1 LAVPTTAAVYNG
13 RTQALRRPTKYHGTG
28 LGHVKTEKDITK
40 LLLELQAG
48 NRAVLDDLV
57 PLIYDEL
64 RAIARRKLRSERD
77 GHTLTTTALVH
88 EAYLKL
94 VQLDRMQWQ
103 SRAHFLAIA
112 AQAMRHVLVNHALRR
127 KRVKRGGGATHV
139 SLEDIPELPVED
151 AEQILDLDAALEKL
165 ALLNPRH
172 ARVVEC
178 RFFASMTVEETAVAL
193 EISPATAK
201 RDWTLLRAW
210 LRRELDRKK

>member
-1 LAVPTTAAVYNG
+1 
-13 RTQALRRPTKYHGTG
+13 
-28 LGHVKTEKDITK
+28 VKTEKDITK

-64 RAIARRKLRSERD
+64 RAIARRKLRSERA

-127 KRVKRGGGATHV
+127 KRVKRGGGATHI
-139 SLEDIPELPVED
+139 SLEEAPDLAVAD
-151 AEQILDLDAALEKL
+151 AERILELDAALETL
-165 ALLNPRH
+165 AARNPRH
-172 ARVVEC
+172 ARIVEC
-178 RFFASMTVEETAVAL
+178 RFFAGMSVEETAVAL
-193 EISPATAK
+193 ELSPATVK

-210 LRRELDRKK
+210 LRRELDRQ

>member
-1 LAVPTTAAVYNG
+1 MKSDKRVTELLI
-13 RTQALRRPTKYHGTG
+13 ALQ
-28 LGHVKTEKDITK
+28 D
-40 LLLELQAG
+40 G

-64 RAIARRKLRSERD
+64 RAIARRKLRSERA

-94 VQLDRMQWQ
+94 VRLDRIQWQ

-127 KRVKRGGGATHV
+127 KRVKRGGGATH
-139 SLEDIPELPVED
+139 LPFEEAAGLPLTEVD
-151 AEQILDLDAALEKL
+151 RILKLDSALAKL
-165 ALLNPRH
+165 AEVNQRH
-172 ARVVEC
+172 ARIVEC
-178 RFFASMTVEETAVAL
+178 RFFAGMTIEETAAAL
-193 EISPATAK
+193 DVSPATAK

-210 LRRELDRKK
+210 LLRELDRSR

>member
-1 LAVPTTAAVYNG
+1 
-13 RTQALRRPTKYHGTG
+13 

-40 LLLELQAG
+40 LLLELRAG

-64 RAIARRKLRSERD
+64 RAIARRKLRSERTA
-77 GHTLTTTALVH
+77 HTLTTTALVH

-94 VQLDRMQWQ
+94 VRLDRIQWQ

-127 KRVKRGGGATHV
+127 KRVKRGSGASHV
-139 SLEDIPELPVED
+139 PLEDAPDLALGEAD
-151 AEQILDLDAALEKL
+151 RILELDAALERL
-165 ALLNPRH
+165 ATQNPRH

-178 RFFASMTVEETAVAL
+178 RFFAGMSIEETAVAL
-193 EISPATAK
+193 EISPATVK

-210 LRRELDRKK
+210 LRRELDRKP

>member
-1 LAVPTTAAVYNG
+1 MG
-13 RTQALRRPTKYHGTG
+13 K
-28 LGHVKTEKDITK
+28 VKADKRVTE
-40 LLLELQAG
+40 LLLALQGG

-64 RAIARRKLRSERD
+64 RSIARRKLRSERD

-103 SRAHFLAIA
+103 SRAHFFAIA

-127 KRVKRGGGATHV
+127 KRVKRGSGAAHV
-139 SLEDIPELPVED
+139 PLDEVADLPIGEADRILE
-151 AEQILDLDAALEKL
+151 LDAALAKL
-165 ALLNPRH
+165 AELNPRH

-178 RFFASMTVEETAVAL
+178 RFFGGMSIDETAVAL
-193 EISPATAK
+193 AVSPATTK

-210 LRRELDRKK
+210 LRRELDGDR

>member
-1 LAVPTTAAVYNG
+1 MG
-13 RTQALRRPTKYHGTG
+13 K
-28 LGHVKTEKDITK
+28 VKADKRVTE
-40 LLLELQAG
+40 LLLALEGG

-64 RAIARRKLRSERD
+64 RSIARRKLRSERD
-77 GHTLTTTALVH
+77 GHTLTTTSLVH

-94 VQLDRMQWQ
+94 VQLDRVQWQ
-103 SRAHFLAIA
+103 SRAHFFAIA

-127 KRVKRGGGATHV
+127 KRAKRGSGAAHV
-139 SLEDIPELPVED
+139 PLDEVADLPVGEAD
-151 AEQILDLDAALEKL
+151 RILELDAALAKL
-165 ALLNPRH
+165 TELNPRH

-178 RFFASMTVEETAVAL
+178 RFFGGMTIDETAVAL

-210 LRRELDRKK
+210 LRRELDGDG